1 MIWCI
6 QIKNK
11 KEVKK
16 FSKISKLFNSVNIL
30 NLMAVF
36 AFMITAF
43 NVNSTCMYFAHQEKI
58 PEKAKKLRKF

>member
-1 MIWCI
+1 M
-6 QIKNK
+6 
-11 KEVKK
+11 KK